1 MARGFRAA
9 LPSEW
14 FFPLPCARHTR
25 LPAIASPT
33 SACARRCSFSP
44 GGAPG
49 VHSCP
54 SQGCSRV
61 RVVAPR
67 ELRGGRIALR
77 AIPAAFLSD
86 RAHVPFSPDPPR
98 VPIDFRRDDRP
109 PVGNTCESKRRSIGG
124 CRGVDFWAST
134 PVCGPI
140 PPSTR
145 SAGRSFLPWA
155 LPLAGLAGTWPCI
168 ACGLDPAPD
177 HRPPGIHGPLGRV
190 AAAHPLSAHGF
201 EASFP
206 TEMITARIERARRA
220 VFTSLMRRMLPA
232 RFAVPSAY

>member
-9 LPSEW
+9 LPGEW

-140 PPSTR
+140 LPAHVRPGDR
-145 SAGRSFLPWA
+145 SCL
-155 LPLAGLAGTWPCI
+155 GLCLLQGW
-168 ACGLDPAPD
+168 
-177 HRPPGIHGPLGRV
+177 R
-190 AAAHPLSAHGF
+190 AHGR
-201 EASFP
+201 ASRAGSTP
-206 TEMITARIERARRA
+206 LRITGPRGSTAHLDEWPRRIPYPLMGLRR
-220 VFTSLMRRMLPA
+220 
-232 RFAVPSAY
+232 PSRQR